1 VLTQGGPGNA
11 TEVLNLKIYQVA
23 FMDFRLGEAA
33 AMSVLLF
40 AVILAFSIGQFLFFK
55 NRTTY
60 EYST

>member
-1 VLTQGGPGNA
+1 
-11 TEVLNLKIYQVA
+11 VA

-40 AVILAFSIGQFLFFK
+40 AVILIFTIGQFLFFR

-60 EYST
+60 EYSV